1 MESGGSDRAPYPEA
15 DRQSCDVV
23 NHPRG
28 SSGHA
33 NVFCSNTGYAL
44 PLHAIDA
51 RRKLRRGTRLASV
64 GVRSG
69 VGETGNGF
77 EMKQYELYSLYRLP
91 WGYRFSSA
99 SALTTR
105 LDSTIGGL
113 EHQAQTGF
121 IATSSPT
128 LALGLAHDKISL
140 NGGVGGAVLSE
151 QQFEKIDFGGNF
163 QFRQIGRA
171 HV

>member
-1 MESGGSDRAPYPEA
+1 MRKYSVRTMGMLSLCMLLMPAP
-15 DRQSCDVV
+15 
-23 NHPRG
+23 
-28 SSGHA
+28 SSA
-33 NVFCSNTGYAL
+33 EKPDWL
-44 PLHAIDA
+44 Q
-51 RRKLRRGTRLASV
+51 V

-69 VGETGNGF
+69 AGETGNGF
-77 EMKQYELYSLYRLP
+77 EMKQYELYSVYRLP

-128 LALGLAHDKISL
+128 LALGLAHDKVSL
-140 NGGVGGAVLSE
+140 NGGVGGAVLT
-151 QQFEKIDFGGNF
+151 
-163 QFRQIGRA
+163 